1 MTTQD
6 VGHKEH
12 TKAQDWGTNF
22 RNETEEKLND
32 LSTSLKNK
40 NWSETTW
47 ILVQEKIFPEKLM
60 FRPSKGTADVPTQDI
75 DTRNILGYNVEVPI
89 FEMK

>member
-1 MTTQD
+1 
-6 VGHKEH
+6 
-12 TKAQDWGTNF
+12 
-22 RNETEEKLND
+22 
-32 LSTSLKNK
+32 
-40 NWSETTW
+40 
-47 ILVQEKIFPEKLM
+47 M